1 MPAGQQAESKAPES
15 SKKVS
20 ARITLGKCRQRN
32 LSWHEMVSPQTH
44 SIVPSD
50 FTYKAQV
57 QKKKKNRK
65 NFKEVIT
72 EPKSKA

>member
-65 NFKEVIT
+65 NFKVVIT
-72 EPKSKA
+72 EPKS